1 MSIGYDE
8 MAAGKGVL
16 RTHWRSLIG
25 TMASLP
31 QGVMAER
38 AARARALFAEADE
51 FLSIY
56 GHDEQRPSWSFDL
69 LPLIIPEQEWAA
81 IEAGLTQ
88 RARLLDL
95 ILRDLYGPQ
104 RLIADGTV
112 PPGLVFN
119 NPELL
124 RPARHLLP
132 EDRPHLHVYAADLVR
147 LADGR
152 WRVFADRTQTP
163 GGIGYALRNRS
174 IMARTFPEA
183 FRAAP
188 VRRLRPFIDL
198 WKATLQGLGQ
208 GDADPRI
215 VLLTPGPYNH
225 AYFEHVHLAREMGIT
240 LVQGSDL
247 TVRSDGV
254 YLKTLDG
261 LLPVHVIYR
270 RVDGGYCDPLELK
283 ADSALGVAGL
293 LGALRAGHAAMVN
306 LPGTALVETPAFA
319 PFLPQLSRRLLDQE
333 LAMASVRTWW
343 CGQAVGR
350 AAFDAAPADFVLR
363 PTFGTDP
370 EPHTV
375 ADMSQRDRAA
385 LRAKVEAD
393 PEGWVALERVQ
404 HSTVPT
410 LGPDGME
417 PRPLLL
423 RVTLIRHGE
432 HWAVLPGG
440 AARTVGGDALHRGS
454 LRHGGVAKDV
464 WVLTAEDE
472 YAFIPAPARS
482 GTAFT
487 RPPGIVQSRSA
498 DDLFWLGRQVE
509 RIDIG
514 ARQLRAAINRLSG
527 GTLGPR
533 DMVEL
538 HQLARAL
545 HTAGWL
551 SATDAAFP
559 VDGRGFADAVLAATA
574 GSAMRQR
581 VDATRQIAFGVRDRL
596 SADMWRSLNHLN
608 TAVLGNLETADGDM
622 DRLLAGLDDLIR
634 TLAAFSGLAAE
645 NMTRGAA
652 WRFLDIGRR
661 IERGIGIASAIE
673 AVLTGTPAQSVV
685 GLRLAL
691 ELCDSVIT
699 YQTRYPAEPRAAP
712 VIDLV
717 VTDGANPRALVYQ
730 LDRIVE
736 HIAVVTGEGAAEQ
749 VAASAVRDA
758 VAAFPI
764 ASIEGDDDRVE
775 LEPVIDML
783 DAAAGGLMEL
793 SDLLTRTFFSHVAAT
808 PDRAAA
814 RQKVAVR

>member
-1 MSIGYDE
+1 

-31 QGVMAER
+31 QGAMAER
-38 AARARALFAEADE
+38 TARARALFAEADE

-56 GHDEQRPSWSFDL
+56 GHDEQRPAWSFDL
-69 LPLIIPEQEWAA
+69 LPLIIPEQEWAS
-81 IEAGLTQ
+81 IEAGLSQ

-119 NPELL
+119 NPEFL
-124 RPARHLLP
+124 RPARHLMP

-163 GGIGYALRNRS
+163 AGIGYALRNRS

-198 WKATLQGLGQ
+198 WKATLQGLGR
-208 GDADPRI
+208 GDADPMI

-240 LVQGSDL
+240 LAQGSDL

-261 LLPVHVIYR
+261 LLRVDVIYR
-270 RVDGGYCDPLELK
+270 RLDGAFCDPLELR

-306 LPGTALVETPAFA
+306 LPGTALVETPAFS
-319 PFLPQLSRRLLDQE
+319 PFLPRLSRILLQQE
-333 LAMASVRTWW
+333 LALGSVRAWW
-343 CGQAVGR
+343 CGQAAGR

-370 EPHTV
+370 TPHLI
-375 ADMSQRDRAA
+375 AELNARERAA

-404 HSTVPT
+404 HSMVPII
-410 LGPDGME
+410 GAEGME
-417 PRPLLL
+417 PHPLLL
-423 RVTLIRHGE
+423 RVALMRDGDSWT
-432 HWAVLPGG
+432 ALPGG
-440 AARTVGGDALHRGS
+440 AARTVDGAAMYRGS
-454 LRHGGVAKDV
+454 LRHGGTAKDV

-472 YAFIPAPARS
+472 FAYIPAPP
-482 GTAFT
+482 
-487 RPPGIVQSRSA
+487 RPAAEFMRTPGIVQSRSA

-509 RIDIG
+509 RVDMG
-514 ARQLRAAINRLSG
+514 ARLLRAAINRLAA

-538 HQLARAL
+538 HQVARAL
-545 HTAGWL
+545 LAAGWL
-551 SATDAAFP
+551 SDTDAGFP
-559 VDGRGFADAVLAATA
+559 VDGRGFAEAILRTA
-574 GSAMRQR
+574 SGQAMRDR
-581 VDATRQIAFGVRDRL
+581 VVATRQIAFGVRDRL
-596 SADMWRSLNHLN
+596 SADMWRCLNHLN
-608 TAVLGNLETADGDM
+608 TAVLGHLEDAGGDM

-652 WRFLDIGRR
+652 WRFLDLGRR
-661 IERGIGIASAIE
+661 IERGIGIARAIE
-673 AVLTGTPAQSVV
+673 AVLAGTPAQSVI

-691 ELCDSVIT
+691 ELCDSMIT

-712 VIDLV
+712 VLDLV
-717 VTDGANPRALVYQ
+717 TTDGANPRALIFQ
-730 LDRIVE
+730 LDRIEE
-736 HIAVVTGEGAAEQ
+736 HLAVLTSASAAEYGAAITLREK
-749 VAASAVRDA
+749 VE
-758 VAAFPI
+758 AFPI
-764 ASIEGDDDRVE
+764 ASVEGADDRVE
-775 LEPVIDML
+775 LEPVRAML
-783 DAAAGGLMEL
+783 GDTAAGLMGL
-793 SDLLTRTFFSHVAAT
+793 SDALTRTFFSHVAAT
-808 PDRAAA
+808 PDRAAP
-814 RQKVAVR
+814 RVKVGAG